1 MYSPELLQRFL
12 EPKWVGDV
20 ASPAA
25 VVTEGN
31 PACGDVVQL
40 SIEIIDGV
48 ITEAR
53 FRTLGCAVAISA
65 SDAVCSILEGKTLS
79 AAAFIDTG
87 DVASVLGGIPD
98 ERLSCAGA
106 ALAAVRSVLREAQ
119 STVEIS

>member
-20 ASPAA
+20 ASPTA

-40 SIEIIDGV
+40 SIGVTDGV

-53 FRTLGCAVAISA
+53 FRTLGCAIAIAA
-65 SDAVCSILEGKTLS
+65 SDVVCSLLDGKTLS
-79 AAAFIDTG
+79 GAGVIDSEE
-87 DVASVLGGIPD
+87 VASVLGGIPE
-98 ERLSCAGA
+98 ERSSCAQA
-106 ALAAVRSVLREAQ
+106 ALSALRSVLRQANA
-119 STVEIS
+119 VVGIS